1 MRVFKHGDA
10 LAIVLPPAIKASS
23 QVSENDEFEF
33 FELEQGILVMVSKAK
48 LSSAVKEKAVAL
60 LLRRAMDAPSAPAAS
75 ASPADSAFVPASSL
89 SASASSTQP
98 FARRQNSYPDSEPQF
113 VSAAELAKRTPVAN
127 KSIDAI
133 LGGNGY
139 AILDEAAAKVASKEL
154 ESFLSHGDVYGAK
167 GFDNKFYVISREQ
180 FEPLAEKIISRITR
194 GTEIVPE
201 KAAEALKDDSVKVAC
216 ALHVLKERG
225 DALEKKRGVFM
236 LLD

>member
-23 QVSENDEFEF
+23 QVAENDEFEF
-33 FELEQGILVMVSKAK
+33 FELEPGILVLVSKSK
-48 LSSAVKEKAVAL
+48 LSAAVKEKATAL
-60 LLRRAMDAPSAPAAS
+60 LLRKAMEAPA
-75 ASPADSAFVPASSL
+75 SPGDPAFAPAST
-89 SASASSTQP
+89 AA
-98 FARRQNSYPDSEPQF
+98 ARKPAYSGPVPQF
-113 VSAAELAKRTPVAN
+113 VSAAELARAAPVSN
-127 KSIDAI
+127 KSIDSI

-139 AILDEAAAKVASKEL
+139 AILDEPAAKVASKEL
-154 ESFLSHGDVYGAK
+154 EYYLSHGEVYGAK
-167 GFDNKFYVISREQ
+167 GFDNKFYVISREK

-201 KAAEALKDDSVKVAC
+201 KAAEALKEDPVKVAC
-216 ALHVLKERG
+216 ALHVLTERG

>member
-10 LAIVLPPAIKASS
+10 LAVVIPPAIKASS
-23 QVSENDEFEF
+23 QVAENDEFEF
-33 FELEQGILVMVSKAK
+33 FELEPGIVVLVNKAK
-48 LSSAVKEKAVAL
+48 LSAIVKEKATTL
-60 LLRRAMDAPSAPAAS
+60 LLKKAMDAPTS
-75 ASPADSAFVPASSL
+75 PASS
-89 SASASSTQP
+89 SADSTYTPVVAATTAQP
-98 FARRQNSYPDSEPQF
+98 FARKQNSYSGSVPQF
-113 VSAAELAKRTPVAN
+113 VSAAELAKSAPVAN

-139 AILDEAAAKVASKEL
+139 AILDEAAAKIASKEL

-180 FEPLAEKIISRITR
+180 FEPLAEKIVGRITR

-201 KAAEALKDDSVKVAC
+201 KAAEALKEDPVKVAC

-225 DALEKKRGVFM
+225 DALEKKRGIFM